1 VAQGV
6 PGSLRANQRFKGA
19 IASLRTAAKVLGVPA
34 ALFLLSACATPQPTC
49 PAPAKPATQVD
60 LYFGRDIGG
69 KAEVSDAQWARFV
82 DEEVT
87 PRFPDGLTVA
97 DARGQYRDPTS
108 GRIDRE
114 RSKRLTLLI
123 ADMPAARPRLD
134 AIAEAYKRRFQQ
146 QSVLRV
152 EGPVCATF

>member
-1 VAQGV
+1 MTTA
-6 PGSLRANQRFKGA
+6 RF
-19 IASLRTAAKVLGVPA
+19 TVVVA
-34 ALFLLSACATPQPTC
+34 ALVVGLAACATPQSC
-49 PAPAKPATQVD
+49 PAPAKSTTQVD

-87 PRFPDGLTVA
+87 PRFPAGLTVT
-97 DARGQYRDPTS
+97 DARGQYRDTKT
-108 GRIDRE
+108 GKIDRE
-114 RSKRLTLLI
+114 RSKRLTLLLD
-123 ADMPAARPRLD
+123 DMAAARAKLD

-152 EGPVCATF
+152 EGPVCAAF

>member
-1 VAQGV
+1 MTTA
-6 PGSLRANQRFKGA
+6 RF
-19 IASLRTAAKVLGVPA
+19 TVVVA
-34 ALFLLSACATPQPTC
+34 ALVVGLAACATPQSC
-49 PAPAKPATQVD
+49 PAPAKSTTQVD

-87 PRFPDGLTVA
+87 PRFPAGLTVT
-97 DARGQYRDPTS
+97 DARGQYRDTKT
-108 GRIDRE
+108 GKIDRE
-114 RSKRLTLLI
+114 RSKRLTLLLD
-123 ADMPAARPRLD
+123 DMPAARAKLD

-152 EGPVCATF
+152 EGPVCAAF